1 MDQEFLSRPDIFLLS
16 LVEAIE
22 DELAFYSQDN
32 AGKFVYLSKSAEK
45 VLNHPLELWKSKSL
59 QDVFSDA
66 PCNKE
71 LIQNASHPTPTPVSV
86 VKRRCEILDCE
97 GNRLQLNVWQTQVIR
112 EGVPIGVSGVIRR
125 TLERS
130 EESMEQPIEE
140 AVLEAMV
147 SSLTSVERSVIEL
160 VVDGFMNKEMAIK
173 LDVAVRTIESRR
185 SRGMAKLQVK
195 SLPQLV
201 QLWVQVRRLEARKR
215 SEAQSFQE

>member
-45 VLNHPLELWKSKSL
+45 VLNHPLELWKSKTP
-59 QDVFSDA
+59 QDVFTDA
-66 PCNKE
+66 PFNQE
-71 LIQNASHPTPTPVSV
+71 LIQCASHPAATPASV
-86 VKRRCEILDCE
+86 VKNRCEILDCE
-97 GNRLQLNVWQTQVIR
+97 GNRLQLNVWQAQIIR
-112 EGVPIGVSGVIRR
+112 EGVPIGVSGIIRR

-130 EESMEQPIEE
+130 EESMEQLTIEE
-140 AVLEAMV
+140 AALEAMV

-160 VVDGFMNKEMAIK
+160 VVDGFMNKEMVVK

-201 QLWVQVRRLEARKR
+201 QLWVQVRKLEARKR
-215 SEAQSFQE
+215 SET

>member
-16 LVEAIE
+16 IVEAIE

-45 VLNHPLELWKSKSL
+45 VLNHPLELWRCKTL
-59 QDVFSDA
+59 QDVFTDA
-66 PCNKE
+66 PFNQE
-71 LIQNASHPTPTPVSV
+71 LIQCASHPAPTPASV
-86 VKRRCEILDCE
+86 VKKRCEILDCE
-97 GNRLQLNVWQTQVIR
+97 GNRLQLNVWQTQVVR
-112 EGVPIGVSGVIRR
+112 AGVPIGVSGIIRR

-130 EESMEQPIEE
+130 EESMEQPIDES
-140 AVLEAMV
+140 ALEAMV
-147 SSLTSVERSVIEL
+147 SSLTSVERIVIEL
-160 VVDGFMNKEMAIK
+160 VVDGLMNKEMAVK

-201 QLWVQVRRLEARKR
+201 QLWVQVRKLEARKR
-215 SEAQSFQE
+215 SEA

>member
-22 DELAFYSQDN
+22 DELAFYCQDQD
-32 AGKFVYLSKSAEK
+32 GKFVYLSKSAEK
-45 VLNHPLELWKSKSL
+45 VLNHPLELWKSKTL

-66 PCNKE
+66 PFNQE
-71 LIQNASHPTPTPVSV
+71 LIQNASHPAFTPASV
-86 VKRRCEILDCE
+86 VKKRCEILDRE
-97 GNRLQLNVWQTQVIR
+97 GQRLQLDVWQTTIIHQS
-112 EGVPIGVSGVIRR
+112 VPLGVSGIMRR
-125 TLERS
+125 LID
-130 EESMEQPIEE
+130 QPTQPTDLTPADE
-140 AVLEAMV
+140 AELEAMV

-160 VVDGFMNKEMAIK
+160 VVDGFMNKEMAVK

-201 QLWVQVRRLEARKR
+201 QRWVQVQRLEARKR
-215 SEAQSFQE
+215 SEA

>member
-16 LVEAIE
+16 IVEAIE

-45 VLNHPLELWKSKSL
+45 VLNHPLELWRCKTL
-59 QDVFSDA
+59 QDVFTDA
-66 PCNKE
+66 PFNQE
-71 LIQNASHPTPTPVSV
+71 LMQCASHPAPTPASV
-86 VKRRCEILDCE
+86 VKKRCEILDCE

-112 EGVPIGVSGVIRR
+112 AGVPIGGSGIIRR

-130 EESMEQPIEE
+130 EESMEQPIDE
-140 AVLEAMV
+140 AALEAMV
-147 SSLTSVERSVIEL
+147 SSLTSVERIVIEL
-160 VVDGFMNKEMAIK
+160 VVDGFMNKEMAVQ

-201 QLWVQVRRLEARKR
+201 QLWVQVRKLEARKR
-215 SEAQSFQE
+215 SEA